1 MNKKAYL
8 CNGNMKRCKK
18 TGCYINGG
26 ERRRERIGGKGMD
39 DLEKFIEDCK
49 EYKKVMRR
57 MGVLGAKN
65 DAEAVILLNREC
77 DEYREKIRSLE
88 EAMCELSD
96 PVFIPSPEEKTCSE
110 CIADL
115 PEDILKKVHTVRIE
129 PDGAVTMYL
138 NEE

>member
-1 MNKKAYL
+1 
-8 CNGNMKRCKK
+8 
-18 TGCYINGG
+18 
-26 ERRRERIGGKGMD
+26 MD

-88 EAMCELSD
+88 KAMCELSD
-96 PVFIPSPEEKTCSE
+96 PVFTTSPEEKTCSE

>member
-1 MNKKAYL
+1 
-8 CNGNMKRCKK
+8 
-18 TGCYINGG
+18 
-26 ERRRERIGGKGMD
+26 MD

-88 EAMCELSD
+88 KAMCELSD
-96 PVFIPSPEEKTCSE
+96 PVFTLSPEERICSE
-110 CIADL
+110 RVSDL
-115 PEDILKKVHTVRIE
+115 PEDMQKRVHTVRIE
-129 PDGAVTMYL
+129 PDGAVIMYL

>member
-1 MNKKAYL
+1 M
-8 CNGNMKRCKK
+8 G
-18 TGCYINGG
+18 
-26 ERRRERIGGKGMD
+26 

-49 EYKKVMRR
+49 EYKKAMRR

-88 EAMCELSD
+88 KAIRELGD
-96 PVFIPSPEEKTCSE
+96 PVFIPSPEERICSE
-110 CIADL
+110 RVAAL
-115 PEDILKKVHTVRIE
+115 PEDMQKRVHTVRIE

-138 NEE
+138 DKE